1 MKFRTLLRRV
11 ARTPGMKLQ
20 IRNKGHIC
28 RVSHQRS
35 ARASPFIPSNAMM
48 ERHVVVGQAPLGA
61 GITVRGGR
69 ESYRALFS
77 SCCGENRLLGCDSF
91 GMLHKEFLVGNTK
104 GIEMLGSVFCCS
116 FLLFPLAGSRQSSAP
131 PPPASPTQSRGDLTF
146 VWTMPALWSLKCS
159 RVAAISISL
168 APATERE
175 LEPVQSSSV
184 IQLTSV
190 NLSLCRAPFGAALR
204 LKIITFIP
212 GKTWTG
218 ARVR

>member
-1 MKFRTLLRRV
+1 M
-11 ARTPGMKLQ
+11 
-20 IRNKGHIC
+20 I
-28 RVSHQRS
+28 
-35 ARASPFIPSNAMM
+35 
-48 ERHVVVGQAPLGA
+48 ERHAVVGEAPLGA

-77 SCCGENRLLGCDSF
+77 SYCGENRLLGCDTFPVRLF

-104 GIEMLGSVFCCS
+104 GIEILGSVFCCS
-116 FLLFPLAGSRQSSAP
+116 FLLTPLAGSRQSSAP
-131 PPPASPTQSRGDLTF
+131 PLPASPTQSRGDLTF

-175 LEPVQSSSV
+175 LEAVQSSSV

>member
-1 MKFRTLLRRV
+1 M
-11 ARTPGMKLQ
+11 
-20 IRNKGHIC
+20 
-28 RVSHQRS
+28 
-35 ARASPFIPSNAMM
+35 
-48 ERHVVVGQAPLGA
+48 
-61 GITVRGGR
+61 GII
-69 ESYRALFS
+69 
-77 SCCGENRLLGCDSF
+77 
-91 GMLHKEFLVGNTK
+91 K
-104 GIEMLGSVFCCS
+104 GIETLVSVFCCS
-116 FLLFPLAGSRQSSAP
+116 FLLIPLAGSRQSSASP
-131 PPPASPTQSRGDLTF
+131 PPPPPHPLPPTPASPTQSRGDLTF